1 MGGFFVNAL
10 SLTFQGFPSRTSE
23 FIYMSCPEGKEWL
36 LFTISFSPFTAY
48 FLPCPLL
55 FQQQLWNSSDYLTKV
70 SKKSFGN
77 NLSWV
82 SPLKSC
88 GSSANTSASNKGRRL
103 WGVKW
108 PNEFLSLSVLLNF
121 FLFFFFSFPFP
132 FPWINFLS
140 IPNSE
145 EEKLP
150 SCINHFFRVTVWS
163 PSKIP
168 HTSSLCSENLKWSY
182 TRKEPC
188 VLQGHSDVPWH
199 FFGGKNSKAICVF
212 ANCKACAE

>member
-1 MGGFFVNAL
+1 MGGFFFNAT

-23 FIYMSCPEGKEWL
+23 FIYMSCPKGKERL

-48 FLPCPLL
+48 SLPCAPL
-55 FQQQLWNSSDYLTKV
+55 FQQQLWNFYDCLTKV

-88 GSSANTSASNKGRRL
+88 GSSANTSASNKGRCL

-108 PNEFLSLSVLLNF
+108 PNGFLSLSVLLNF
-121 FLFFFFSFPFP
+121 FLFFFPFP
-132 FPWINFLS
+132 SLSHELTSFVFLILKRKS
-140 IPNSE
+140 YPLVLITF
-145 EEKLP
+145 LG
-150 SCINHFFRVTVWS
+150 
-163 PSKIP
+163 
-168 HTSSLCSENLKWSY
+168 SLCEVWARFHMPVLSAQKILSEAILERSPVSCKV
-182 TRKEPC
+182 TAMC
-188 VLQGHSDVPWH
+188 LDI
-199 FFGGKNSKAICVF
+199 FGGKNSKAICVF

>member
-1 MGGFFVNAL
+1 MGGFFVNAP

-121 FLFFFFSFPFP
+121 FLFFFFPFP
-132 FPWINFLS
+132 SLSHELTSCLFLILKRKS
-140 IPNSE
+140 YLLALITFSGSLCEVRARFHIPVLCAQKTLSE
-145 EEKLP
+145 AILERNP
-150 SCINHFFRVTVWS
+150 VSCKVTVMCLDIFWWKKFKS
-163 PSKIP
+163 Y
-168 HTSSLCSENLKWSY
+168 LCV
-182 TRKEPC
+182 C
-188 VLQGHSDVPWH
+188 
-199 FFGGKNSKAICVF
+199 
-212 ANCKACAE
+212 